1 LKYAIF
7 ATYYDQMRAAV
18 PALAKEKKI
27 SKVCSIYQ
35 DDEFGLEVFRGAE
48 AGLKTLNMEF
58 TEKTTF
64 KRGATDF
71 SSQVARMKSAGCEMV
86 VLGTIIRETVGT
98 IGESRKTGFNPLFI
112 GSSAAYTDLIHKL
125 GGKAMD
131 GMYATMTVPHPYLD
145 EASKPISFWA
155 NKYKTKF
162 NEDPTVFSVY
172 GYLIID
178 NFIKAA
184 QKVGP
189 NLTTDSF
196 VAVMDTMTFPTDFFG
211 GPEASF
217 SKTKHLGSN
226 RSRLAQIQDGRWK
239 VISDYYKID

>member
-1 LKYAIF
+1 
-7 ATYYDQMRAAV
+7 
-18 PALAKEKKI
+18 
-27 SKVCSIYQ
+27 
-35 DDEFGLEVFRGAE
+35 
-48 AGLKTLNMEF
+48 
-58 TEKTTF
+58 
-64 KRGATDF
+64 
-71 SSQVARMKSAGCEMV
+71 
-86 VLGTIIRETVGT
+86 
-98 IGESRKTGFNPLFI
+98 
-112 GSSAAYTDLIHKL
+112 L

-162 NEDPTVFSVY
+162 SEDPTVFSVY
-172 GYLIID
+172 GYLIMD

-196 VAVMDTMTFPTDFFG
+196 VAAMDTMIFPTDFFG

-239 VISDYYKID
+239 VISDYYKIDESK